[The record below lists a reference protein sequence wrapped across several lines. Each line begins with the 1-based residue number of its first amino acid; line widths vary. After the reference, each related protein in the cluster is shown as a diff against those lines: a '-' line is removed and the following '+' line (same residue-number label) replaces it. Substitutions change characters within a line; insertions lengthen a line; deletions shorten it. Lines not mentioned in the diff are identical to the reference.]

1 MARKKWGGKMWFDE
15 VAGLPIWFWATLFIM
30 SVIFMLL
37 AKTLLAA
44 IFSGGLALL
53 SWIAL
58 ASYFSIGP
66 DDFKF

>member
-1 MARKKWGGKMWFDE
+1 MWFDE
-15 VAGLPIWFWATLFIM
+15 VAGLPIWFWATLFLM
-30 SVIFMLL
+30 SVIFMLM

-58 ASYFSIGP
+58 FSYFRIGP

>member
-1 MARKKWGGKMWFDE
+1 MNKWGDKMWFDK
-15 VAGLPIWFWATLFIM
+15 VAGMPIWFWAILFIM
-30 SVIFMLL
+30 SIIFMLL

-53 SWIAL
+53 SLLAL
-58 ASYFSIGP
+58 FSYFRIGP

>member
-1 MARKKWGGKMWFDE
+1 MWFDK
-15 VAGLPIWFWATLFIM
+15 VAGMPIWFWTILFLM
-30 SVIFMLL
+30 SIIFMLL
-37 AKTLLAA
+37 AKTLLIA

-58 ASYFSIGP
+58 CSYCSIGP

>member
-15 VAGLPIWFWATLFIM
+15 VAGLPIWFWAILFIM

-44 IFSGGLALL
+44 IFFR
-53 SWIAL
+53 WI
-58 ASYFSIGP
+58 SIVIL
-66 DDFKF
+66 DCIS

>member
-1 MARKKWGGKMWFDE
+1 MWFDE
-15 VAGLPIWFWATLFIM
+15 VAGMPIWFWAILFIM
-30 SVIFMLL
+30 SIIFMLL

-53 SWIAL
+53 SLLAL
-58 ASYFSIGP
+58 FSYFRIGP

>member
-1 MARKKWGGKMWFDE
+1 MWFDE
-15 VAGLPIWFWATLFIM
+15 VAGMPIWFWAILFIM
-30 SVIFMLL
+30 SIIFMLL
-37 AKTLLAA
+37 ANTLLVA

-53 SWIAL
+53 SWLAS